1 MKFSRK
7 ESSMKRNRPCVLFSL
22 SILLLF
28 LIAGLLAGC
37 HDSESNTLSF
47 TESDPLTQTEPLP
60 EESQLPTEATL
71 TPVPGHI
78 VIGKI
83 SLQAGGK
90 NTEMKFFSSYA
101 SSSGATIEF
110 KEYNSD
116 KALMEAIRAGE
127 IDLIVDNNLIAHL
140 LAYDDQLFNLDPYV
154 EDTLSSGEYY
164 VNILEAGRIHGK
176 LQILV
181 PGFGIDSVV
190 QVPAG
195 LVETFGEAK
204 NLTDLLDLYNKLE
217 QEYRGVRLGLG
228 GNGIEPLLGASLNL
242 ENMQFDTSPYWDNL
256 ISLLSAIHQDSPK
269 GNVDYTPLFTFY
281 NSGTFEDPMAHYE
294 EFTLDGSPYS
304 QYGANAAYIPFSFRE
319 GEGYAIDGS
328 SYCVPKNSPNPEAA
342 LHFINWLLTEDG
354 QSQIEYYRLG
364 CPLLKSMIPK
374 WYASW
379 RSYPEYHYTLEEQ
392 IAIGEAYAARAD
404 HLSICDGILS
414 HTTDMLISDRCW
426 DQEERDHII
435 AMYSSH
441 AEPWAVM
448 FDYLQSEEAPAEKM
462 PWFYEDG
469 TFTDWPEYV
478 KGYVT
483 AYLADLGYELH

>member
-1 MKFSRK
+1 MKN
-7 ESSMKRNRPCVLFSL
+7 NRPYILTL

-28 LIAGLLAGC
+28 LIAGLFAGC
-37 HDSESNTLSF
+37 HESESKTVSF
-47 TESDPLTQTEPLP
+47 TEQEALATQTEPLP
-60 EESQLPTEATL
+60 EETPIQPEATL
-71 TPVPGHI
+71 TPTPGHI
-78 VIGKI
+78 VIGKM
-83 SLQAGGK
+83 SLDVGGK
-90 NTEMKFFSSYA
+90 NTETNFFSSYA

-110 KEYNSD
+110 KDYNSD
-116 KALMEAIRAGE
+116 KALVEAVRAGE
-127 IDLIVDNNLIAHL
+127 IDLIMDNNLIAHL

-154 EDTLSSGEYY
+154 KDTLATGEYY
-164 VNILEAGRIHGK
+164 DNILEAGRIHGK

-181 PGFGIDSVV
+181 PGFGIDSSV

-195 LVETFGEAK
+195 LVRTFGEAK
-204 NLTDLLDLYNKLE
+204 NLTELRNLYDKLE
-217 QEYRGVRLGLG
+217 QEYRGVRLSGLG
-228 GNGIEPLLGASLNL
+228 TNGIEPLLDASLNL

-269 GNVDYTPLFTFY
+269 GNVDHTPLFTFY

-319 GEGYAIDGS
+319 GEGYAIDGR
-328 SYCVPKNSPNPEAA
+328 SYCVPKNAPNPEAA
-342 LHFINWLLTEDG
+342 LHFVNWLLTEDG

-404 HLSICDGILS
+404 HLSISDGLLS
-414 HTTDMLISDRCW
+414 HTTDLLMDTRCW
-426 DQEERDHII
+426 DQAERDHII
-435 AMYSSH
+435 TMYSSH